1 METLGRLGV
10 GGDCDAFL
18 LIKVF
23 VLCLMLENWGN
34 GFSSVNGVICFG
46 SSLFNTGVVVVM
58 VYSSCVV

>member
-1 METLGRLGV
+1 ML

-46 SSLFNTGVVVVM
+46 SFCLTLGSLWSWFD
-58 VYSSCVV
+58 SSCVV